1 MWRANASGIAAIR
14 CVAAGNCRHR
24 AIITTGRR
32 RIAGATTSD
41 ASEGCGCAIRNP
53 LQQSSQWRH
62 TIAHPIPLSRHQMN
76 KSMAALALIA
86 LCSTA
91 QASPASDAD
100 DGFLTG
106 KFFRDGSQSM
116 RAAYV
121 IGILDGFSYATVFG
135 APDAKIEKLRRCI
148 SGMNANTGKSAPSSI
163 STSTRTLSHGARGCN
178 RLSCAQCGRLA
189 RLMG

>member
-1 MWRANASGIAAIR
+1 M
-14 CVAAGNCRHR
+14 
-24 AIITTGRR
+24 
-32 RIAGATTSD
+32 
-41 ASEGCGCAIRNP
+41 
-53 LQQSSQWRH
+53 
-62 TIAHPIPLSRHQMN
+62 AHLIPLSQHQMK

-91 QASPASDAD
+91 QASPPSDVN

-106 KFFRDGSQSM
+106 TFFRGGSQSM

-135 APDAKIEKLRRCI
+135 APDSKIEKLRRCI
-148 SGMNANTGKSAPSSI
+148 GAMNANTRQVSI
-163 STSTRTLSHGARGCN
+163 WMRTLSRGMRRCN

-189 RLMG
+189 RLTGWRSIEGTADHPIMKLSRYRILRR